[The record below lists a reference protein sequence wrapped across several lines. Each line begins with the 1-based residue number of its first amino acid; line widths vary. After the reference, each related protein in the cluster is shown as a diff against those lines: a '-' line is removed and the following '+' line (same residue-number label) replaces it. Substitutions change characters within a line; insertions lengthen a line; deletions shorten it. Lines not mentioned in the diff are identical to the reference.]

1 MDRMTPET
9 RYRSKR
15 LPPGGSVG
23 SANAVAR
30 RRRSDGEATYRRV
43 LDSAVGSIL
52 EKGYYQASSNE
63 IARRAG
69 VTWGVIQHQFGSRE
83 ALMLEVLN
91 DRWHRLQELV
101 ATAQISGDT
110 LEDRLAEVLDV
121 LAEHYGKPAHLAQV
135 QILLD
140 LNSNPSTSA
149 STREAVA
156 EHGRQLSRAWRPL
169 FRRALGEAA
178 SQDDLVRFAFNTLRG
193 YLTGNL
199 IARSISTS
207 RNDRVERALLV
218 QGVAAAIRTESASRG
233 IDLDESR

>member
-1 MDRMTPET
+1 MDRMTPRT
-9 RYRSKR
+9 RHPSKR
-15 LPPGGSVG
+15 LPPEGSVG
-23 SANAVAR
+23 SANALAR

-101 ATAQISGDT
+101 ATAQISGNT

-178 SQDDLVRFAFNTLRG
+178 SQDDLVRYAFNTLRG

-233 IDLDESR
+233 IDLDQSR

>member
-1 MDRMTPET
+1 MTPQT
-9 RYRSKR
+9 RDPSNR
-15 LPPGGSVG
+15 LGTGGSVG
-23 SANAVAR
+23 SRDALAR

-43 LDSAVGSIL
+43 LDSAVETIL

-69 VTWGVIQHQFGSRE
+69 VTWGVIQHRFGSRE
-83 ALMLEVLN
+83 ALMLEVIN
-91 DRWHRLQELV
+91 DRWRHLQELV

-110 LEDRLAEVLDV
+110 LEGRLAEVLDV

-156 EHGRQLSRAWRPL
+156 EHGGQLSRAWRPL

-178 SQDDLVRFAFNTLRG
+178 SQDDLVRYAFNTLRG

-199 IARSISTS
+199 IARSISSS

-233 IDLDESR
+233 IDLDQSR

>member
-1 MDRMTPET
+1 MHRMTSQT
-9 RYRSKR
+9 GHRSKR

-23 SANAVAR
+23 SANALAR
-30 RRRSDGEATYRRV
+30 RRRSDGAATYRRV

-101 ATAQISGDT
+101 ATAQISGNT

-207 RNDRVERALLV
+207 RDDRVERALLV
-218 QGVAAAIRTESASRG
+218 QGVAAAIRTEAASRG
-233 IDLDESR
+233 IDLDQSR

>member
-1 MDRMTPET
+1 MDRMTPQT
-9 RYRSKR
+9 RHPSKR

-23 SANAVAR
+23 TANALAR

-43 LDSAVGSIL
+43 LDSAVGTIL

-63 IARRAG
+63 IARRAD

-149 STREAVA
+149 ATREAVA

-178 SQDDLVRFAFNTLRG
+178 GQEDLVRYAFNTLRG

-207 RNDRVERALLV
+207 RNDRVERSLLV

-233 IDLDESR
+233 IDLDQSR